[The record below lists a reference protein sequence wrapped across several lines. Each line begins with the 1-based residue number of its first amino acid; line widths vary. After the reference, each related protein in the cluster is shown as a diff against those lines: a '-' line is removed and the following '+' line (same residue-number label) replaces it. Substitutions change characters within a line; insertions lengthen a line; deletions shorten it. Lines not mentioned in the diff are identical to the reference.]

1 MAVNIPTEL
10 LRSFVAIIDTG
21 SMLQATERVF
31 VTQSALSLQMRRL
44 EEIVRQPLFN
54 RQGRKLRLTQA
65 GEHLAGTAREILAL
79 NDRLFASLQGQALSG
94 TARIGL
100 NQDFAEVFLPGV
112 LQEFA
117 IAHPEI
123 QLHVRVAGSQEL
135 LDALRA
141 ETLDIVLC
149 VRPDAEPNGIKFEPM
164 KWIGQP
170 HLLERD
176 ILPLA
181 LLEEPCLYRAT
192 ALKTLEEAG
201 RPFRIVVETASL
213 SGLRAAVQAGLGIT
227 CRNNLFLGA
236 SMAQDLGTGHLPAV
250 PNVSYALFES
260 PTPSSAGK
268 FLATLTR
275 QCVTELSGE
284 QHGWSEDRA

>member
-31 VTQSALSLQMRRL
+31 VTQSAISLQMRRL

-54 RQGRKLRLTQA
+54 RQGRRLRLTPA
-65 GEHLAGTAREILAL
+65 GEHLAATAREILAL
-79 NDRLFASLQGQALSG
+79 NDRLFAAMQGQALSG

-123 QLHVRVAGSQEL
+123 QLHVRVAGSREL
-135 LDALRA
+135 LDAMGA
-141 ETLDIVLC
+141 DALDIVLC
-149 VRPDAEPNGIKFEPM
+149 VRPAGDANGIKSEPM
-164 KWIGQP
+164 RWIGRRR
-170 HLLERD
+170 LLEREV
-176 ILPLA
+176 LPLA

-192 ALKTLEEAG
+192 ALQALEEAG
-201 RPFRIVVETASL
+201 QPFRIVVETASL
-213 SGLRAAVQAGLGIT
+213 SGLRAAVQAGLGVT
-227 CRNNLFLGA
+227 CRNDLFLGA
-236 SMAQDLGTGHLPAV
+236 SIVQELGTRDLPAV
-250 PNVSYALFES
+250 PEVSYALFKS
-260 PTPSSAGK
+260 PAISSAGE
-268 FLATLTR
+268 FLTALIR
-275 QCVTELSGE
+275 QSVLELNAK
-284 QHGWSEDRA
+284 DD